1 MDTPDSICRAQ
12 PLLGTFVEIRS
23 AGATRAA
30 TERAIDAAFAVIDKI
45 HRLMSFHDPDSDVSR
60 LNREAC
66 KRSVAVDP
74 WTYQVLDA
82 ALVLHRR
89 SRGVFDI
96 AVAPA
101 LQRLGQLP
109 RHQADAESALAAS
122 ATSDAIELLPRHH
135 VRFHHSGVK
144 IDLGGIA
151 KGFAVDRAIDCLREH
166 HQSYG
171 LVNAGG
177 DLATF
182 GESAEMIHI
191 RDPHSPGSP
200 LCQVAIA
207 NAALASSARL
217 FNPMDSGDT
226 LFSSTI
232 NPATQEPA
240 AEIAGA
246 TVRAPS
252 CMVADALT
260 KIVMIS
266 GKHAA
271 GILQTYQASA
281 LLVSAAG
288 DVCATPEWQD
298 VVRAAA

>member
-1 MDTPDSICRAQ
+1 MDTCDSVCRTQ

-23 AGATRAA
+23 AGASRSGA
-30 TERAIDAAFAVIDKI
+30 EGAIDAAFAAIDKI
-45 HRLMSFHDPDSDVSR
+45 HRLMSFHDPDSDVGR

-66 KRSVAVDP
+66 KRSISVDP
-74 WTYQVLDA
+74 WTYQVLDV

-89 SRGVFDI
+89 SHGVFDI

-101 LQRLGQLP
+101 LQKFGLLP
-109 RHQADAESALAAS
+109 RHHADAESDLPET
-122 ATSDAIELLPRHH
+122 ATSDAIELLPRHR
-135 VRFHHSGVK
+135 VRFHHRGMK

-166 HQSYG
+166 HQTSG

-182 GESAEMIHI
+182 GESMEMIHI
-191 RDPHSPGSP
+191 RNPLSPSGL
-200 LCQVAIA
+200 LCKIAIT

-217 FNPMDSGDT
+217 FNPMDSSDT
-226 LFSSTI
+226 LLSSTI
-232 NPATQEPA
+232 TPVTQQPVT
-240 AEIAGA
+240 EIAGA

-260 KIVMIS
+260 KIVMIT
-266 GKHAA
+266 GQHAA
-271 GILQTYQASA
+271 GILQTYEASA
-281 LLVSAAG
+281 LLVSVAG
-288 DVCATPEWQD
+288 DVCVTPEWQD
-298 VVRAAA
+298 VIRAAA